1 MTLLKLSSSQTCG
14 TILLEKED
22 SSTKETAYDFESA
35 YDFSCVFISGQRGT
49 GRGFA

>member
-22 SSTKETAYDFESA
+22 SSTKETAYDF
-35 YDFSCVFISGQRGT
+35 SCVFISGQRGT
-49 GRGFA
+49 CRGFA